1 MRVVVCWLNGV
12 VPVFDGNLAIDE
24 NRNGEKFFA
33 TPARRTSQNGG
44 LARVSGSNGDFSSI
58 VIASK

>member
-44 LARVSGSNGDFSSI
+44 LARVVESTA
-58 VIASK
+58 VQ